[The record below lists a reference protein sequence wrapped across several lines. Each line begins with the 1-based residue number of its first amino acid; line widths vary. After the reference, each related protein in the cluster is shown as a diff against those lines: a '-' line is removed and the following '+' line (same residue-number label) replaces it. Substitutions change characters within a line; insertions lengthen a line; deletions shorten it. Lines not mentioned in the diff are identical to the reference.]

1 MDRID
6 RQIVHCLQRDGRIPF
21 RRIGEVLGVSEQ
33 TVARRYRALCET
45 GALRVM
51 VLPEVRGVGGQSW
64 FVRILCRP
72 GTADAIARSIAAR
85 PDVSR
90 VGLASGGSEILCAI
104 HTSADNGGTV
114 LLERLPQV
122 AHILRFDAAAVM
134 HTYTGAD
141 TPWLAFDD
149 PLTPAQ
155 VELLVEGPVPVRAPA
170 EKPSSTSLSSDD
182 DALLAQLAADGRSS
196 IAALATATGWPTSR
210 VATRLSDLFATGTVA
225 TEVDL
230 TPEQFGFNTTAFLWL
245 TVPPGELEATAQALA
260 RHAETGFAA
269 AMTGNANLMLAV
281 TCRDTDALY
290 RYVTTKVGALAAVQ
304 HVEVVPVLRRVKQG
318 GTLVINGR
326 LKPPESSRPPR

>member
-21 RRIGEVLGVSEQ
+21 RRIGEVVGVSEQ
-33 TVARRYRALCET
+33 TVARRYRALREA

-51 VLPEVRGVGGQSW
+51 VLPDVRAVGGQSW

-72 GTADAIARSIAAR
+72 GTADTIARSIAAR

-90 VGLASGGSEILCAI
+90 VGLASGGAEVLCAI
-104 HTSADNGGTV
+104 QTTTDNGGTA
-114 LLERLPQV
+114 LLERLPRV
-122 AHILRFDAAAVM
+122 AHILGFDASTVM
-134 HTYTGAD
+134 HTYTGAG
-141 TPWLAFDD
+141 TQWLAFDD

-155 VELLVEGPVPVRAPA
+155 VTALFEGASPRGAATERTTPARLVPEDG
-170 EKPSSTSLSSDD
+170 
-182 DALLAQLAADGRSS
+182 ALLTQLAADGRSS
-196 IAALATATGWPTSR
+196 VTALAKATGWPTSR
-210 VATRLSDLFATGTVA
+210 VAGRLTELLTTGSVA
-225 TEVDL
+225 TEIDL
-230 TPEQFGFNTTAFLWL
+230 TPEQFGFNTTAFIWL
-245 TVPPGELEATAQALA
+245 TVPPGALEATAQALS

-290 RYVTTKVGALAAVQ
+290 DYVTMKVGALSAVG

-318 GTLVINGR
+318 GTLVENGR
-326 LKPPESSRPPR
+326 LEPTGSRRSQG